1 MKKARQISMFLMA
14 LCSGISLAWGI
25 ALERGTPSG
34 AMGFP
39 GIYYG
44 TRCLIQH
51 CDPYN
56 VGQLEAFYRAEG
68 GESPSDTIQRRQS
81 VTLYVN
87 LPTTFLFV
95 APFAILPFK
104 FAHLLWMILTVG
116 SFFTAACLM
125 WSLGARQAPKIS
137 LFLVCMVL
145 ANAEVVFAGG
155 NTAGIVVSLCVVAVW
170 CFLND
175 RFVWT
180 GILCLAVSLAI
191 KPHDG
196 GLVWLYFVLA
206 GGVYRKRALQSL
218 AITFALGLT
227 ALLWICLAVPR
238 WMPEMR
244 ANLATI
250 SVHGGI
256 NDPGPASIGMR
267 IPGMVI
273 DLQTVFSVFRD
284 DPRLYNLASYFVCGS
299 LLLLWLT
306 KAARSSF
313 SRRNAWFALASAT
326 ALTMLVTYHRPY
338 DAKLLLLA
346 VPACAILWA
355 EGGVVGWI
363 ALLLTT
369 LGAVFTGDIPLAILV
384 ILTKNMQA
392 PASGLA
398 ARLLFVAMTRP
409 VPLILLAICMF
420 YLWAYLRINQTSS
433 EFAKVPLKE
442 SA

>member
-1 MKKARQISMFLMA
+1 
-14 LCSGISLAWGI
+14 
-25 ALERGTPSG
+25 
-34 AMGFP
+34 MGFP

-56 VGQLEAFYRAEG
+56 VSELDGFYRAEG
-68 GESPSDTIQRRQS
+68 GANQTDTIQRRQS

-95 APFAILPFK
+95 APFAALPFK
-104 FAHLLWMILTVG
+104 LAHLLWMTLTVG
-116 SFFTAACLM
+116 CFTLAAFLM
-125 WSLGARQAPKIS
+125 WSLGARYAPNVS
-137 LFLVCMVL
+137 LFLVCIFL

-170 CFLND
+170 CFLKD
-175 RFVWT
+175 RFVWA

-196 GLVWLYFVLA
+196 GLIWLYFILA
-206 GGVYRKRALQSL
+206 GGVFRKRALQSL
-218 AITFALGLT
+218 AVTFALGVT
-227 ALLWICLAVPR
+227 AILWLSFAIPN
-238 WMPEMR
+238 WIPEMR
-244 ANLATI
+244 SNLATI

-256 NDPGPASIGMR
+256 NDPGPVSIGMR

-284 DPRLYNLASYFVCGS
+284 DPRLYNLASYLVCGA
-299 LLLLWLT
+299 LLLVWLNRT
-306 KAARSSF
+306 VRSHF
-313 SRRNAWFALASAT
+313 STRSVWFALASIT

-346 VPACAILWA
+346 VPACAMLWA
-355 EGGVVGWI
+355 EGGVIAWV

-369 LGAVFTGDIPLAILV
+369 MGAVFTGDIPLAVLV

-392 PASGLA
+392 PAASLA
-398 ARLLFVAMTRP
+398 ERLLFVALTRP
-409 VPLILLAICMF
+409 IPLILLSICIF
-420 YLWAYLRINQTSS
+420 YLWAYERSNQASS
-433 EFAKVPLKE
+433 KLAKASIEDSV
-442 SA
+442 

>member
-1 MKKARQISMFLMA
+1 MTSAHRLSLYLM
-14 LCSGISLAWGI
+14 LVCSGISLLWGI
-25 ALERGTPSG
+25 AVERGAPGG

-56 VGQLEAFYRAEG
+56 VSELEAFYRSEG
-68 GESPSDTIQRRQS
+68 GESQSETIQRRQS

-95 APFAILPFK
+95 APFAMLPFGP
-104 FAHLLWMILTVG
+104 AHLLWMVLTVG
-116 SFFTAACLM
+116 SFTLAAFLM
-125 WSLGARQAPKIS
+125 WSLGARFAPNIS
-137 LFLVCMVL
+137 LFIVCIFL

-175 RFVWT
+175 RFVWA
-180 GILCLAVSLAI
+180 GVICLAISLAI

-196 GLVWLYFVLA
+196 GLVWLYFILA
-206 GGVYRKRALQSL
+206 GGAFRKRALQSVAL
-218 AITFALGLT
+218 TCALGLV
-227 ALLWICLAVPR
+227 AVLWISYAIPR

-244 ANLATI
+244 SNLAMI

-273 DLQTVFSVFRD
+273 DLQTIFSVFRD
-284 DPRLYNLASYFVCGS
+284 EPSFYNLATYLLCGA
-299 LLLLWLT
+299 LLLVWLI
-306 KAARSSF
+306 KSARSHVTY
-313 SRRNAWFALASAT
+313 RNTWLALASIT

-338 DAKLLLLA
+338 DAKLLLLT
-346 VPACAILWA
+346 VPACAMLWS
-355 EGGVVGWI
+355 EGGAVAWV
-363 ALLLTT
+363 ALLLTAA
-369 LGAVFTGDIPLAILV
+369 GAVFTGDIPLAILV
-384 ILTKNMQA
+384 ILTK
-392 PASGLA
+392 GLA
-398 ARLLFVAMTRP
+398 LPAASAAGAILTVVLTRP
-409 VPLILLAICMF
+409 VPLILMAICVF
-420 YLWAYLRINQTSS
+420 YLYAYLRCKPESIELT
-433 EFAKVPLKE
+433 KVP
-442 SA
+442 AGD

>member
-1 MKKARQISMFLMA
+1 MLV
-14 LCSGISLAWGI
+14 CSGISLLWGV
-25 ALERGTPSG
+25 AVESGAPGG

-56 VGQLEAFYRAEG
+56 VIELDGFYRAEG
-68 GESPSDTIQRRQS
+68 GANQTDTIQRRQS

-95 APFAILPFK
+95 APFALLPFK
-104 FAHLLWMILTVG
+104 LAHLLWMTLTVG
-116 SFFTAACLM
+116 GFTLAAYLM
-125 WSLGARQAPKIS
+125 WSLGAVYAPSVS
-137 LFLVCMVL
+137 LFLVCIFL

-175 RFVWT
+175 RFVRA

-196 GLVWLYFVLA
+196 GLVWLYFILA
-206 GGVYRKRALQSL
+206 GGVFRKRALQSL
-218 AITFALGLT
+218 AITFALGVT
-227 ALLWICLAVPR
+227 AILWLSRAIPN
-238 WMPEMR
+238 WIPEMR
-244 ANLATI
+244 SNLATI

-256 NDPGPASIGMR
+256 NDPGPVSIGMR

-273 DLQTVFSVFRD
+273 DLQTVLSVFYD
-284 DPRLYNLASYFVCGS
+284 NSHFYNLVSYLVCGT
-299 LLLLWLT
+299 LLLVWLNRT
-306 KAARSSF
+306 FQSHFSSRSV
-313 SRRNAWFALASAT
+313 WFALASIT

-346 VPACAILWA
+346 VPACAMLWA
-355 EGGVVGWI
+355 EGGAIAWV

-369 LGAVFTGDIPLAILV
+369 MGAVFTGDIPLAVLV

-392 PASGLA
+392 PASSLA
-398 ARLLFVAMTRP
+398 AKLLFVALTRP
-409 VPLILLAICMF
+409 VPLILLSICVF
-420 YLWAYLRINQTSS
+420 YLWAYLRTHQAYSRLERIPI
-433 EFAKVPLKE
+433 EE